1 MGHLYHG
8 YVSHN
13 QRVYEY
19 MMIYVYVAYAI
30 VLRLCTC
37 TYVWMCVNVYE
48 RYCGNMDSINT
59 CMICIYVPAP
69 TNPSNLQC
77 IAIHTTVMHH
87 IPQVIDSKSSTWE
100 IPRGIYRICFRE
112 ILTIQS
118 GWLPQKNLRWKT
130 TSFSRK
136 SLAPPLFPMKSHSR
150 WWNPFDF
157 VWERATRKKK
167 LDHHM
172 SCFFSNLWQFPIFQ
186 HTSKNIHIIIHYHP
200 LSNYPLSIIASI
212 PQNIPQN
219 PIRNFWSIHVPEGQ
233 PPPGW

>member
-1 MGHLYHG
+1 
-8 YVSHN
+8 
-13 QRVYEY
+13 
-19 MMIYVYVAYAI
+19 MIYVYVAYAI

-48 RYCGNMDSINT
+48 RYCGDMDSINT

-167 LDHHM
+167 TWSTHVL
-172 SCFFSNLWQFPIFQ
+172 FFL
-186 HTSKNIHIIIHYHP
+186 
-200 LSNYPLSIIASI
+200 
-212 PQNIPQN
+212 
-219 PIRNFWSIHVPEGQ
+219 
-233 PPPGW
+233 